1 MFFEVF
7 NVFVLFRFKE
17 MPKIQPR
24 SLMMLESNDNMI
36 SSETNLIYE
45 YQSSGLSSR
54 PVRGR
59 RGKFGGY
66 AAMGGPSRQG
76 VILQYFSRLT
86 FFLHLTLNQFID
98 FLCYV
103 LIFYLN
109 MHLSFTFRTFNEI
122 LY

>member
-1 MFFEVF
+1 
-7 NVFVLFRFKE
+7 

-36 SSETNLIYE
+36 SSATNLIYE
-45 YQSSGLSSR
+45 DQSSGLSSR

-98 FLCYV
+98 FLYYV
-103 LIFYLN
+103 LIFFLN
-109 MHLSFTFRTFNEI
+109 MHWSLNI
-122 LY
+122 